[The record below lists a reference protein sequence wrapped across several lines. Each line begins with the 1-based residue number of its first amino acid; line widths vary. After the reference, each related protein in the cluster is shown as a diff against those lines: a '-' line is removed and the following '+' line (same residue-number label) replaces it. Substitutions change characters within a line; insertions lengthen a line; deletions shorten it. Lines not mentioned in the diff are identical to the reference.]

1 MLKEIPNRLCCINF
15 NIVILST
22 DRQDV
27 HETGDEAKFDCQD
40 AEDDNDE
47 DIVDVQMPM
56 AGAAKG
62 GGRGKRRKKTRGG
75 RARDR
80 LARAKQS

>member
-1 MLKEIPNRLCCINF
+1 M
-15 NIVILST
+15 VILST

-27 HETGDEAKFDCQD
+27 HETGDEAKFDCHD

-47 DIVDVQMPM
+47 DIIDVQMPM